1 VKLPKDRRSASKE
14 RENSAQVHL
23 ERGKFQKTNNRL
35 LVRAF
40 TVQPS
45 TLSWCIDPR
54 GGDIANKL
62 TSTLLLLQFL

>member
-1 VKLPKDRRSASKE
+1 MILGFSEIAEGSSFGLEKSA
-14 RENSAQVHL
+14 ENSAQVHL

-45 TLSWCIDPR
+45 TPQLVYRSSR
-54 GGDIANKL
+54 R
-62 TSTLLLLQFL
+62 